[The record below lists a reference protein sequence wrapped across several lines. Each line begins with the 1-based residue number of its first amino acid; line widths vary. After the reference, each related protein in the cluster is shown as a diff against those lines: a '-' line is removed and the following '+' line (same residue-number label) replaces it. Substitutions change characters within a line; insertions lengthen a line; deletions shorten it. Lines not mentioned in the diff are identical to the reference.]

1 MPLVPPYLNEG
12 DTVVIIATARKISDE
27 ELNPTI
33 DILNSWG
40 LSAELAPNLFKSHHQ
55 FSGSD
60 KERTEDLQWA
70 LDHKTAKA
78 ILIARGGY
86 GTLRIIDNVDFTGFK
101 KNPKW
106 LIGYSDA
113 TVLHS
118 HLQSIGIVSLHA
130 TMPVN
135 FLQHEDAT
143 LSIKRLLFNE
153 QIEYLIPNH
162 PLNKPGK
169 AEAEVTG
176 GNLSLLYAL
185 SGSTSEVDFTNKILF
200 IEDLDEFLY
209 HVDRM
214 MLQLKRSGKL
224 KNLAGLIVG
233 GMSEM
238 KDNSIS
244 FGKNAE
250 EIIHDAVSQYDYPV
264 CFNFPAGHIEENM
277 AFYLGKRGHLEVEKD
292 FVKFYYLQHEMQH
305 N

>member
-1 MPLVPPYLNEG
+1 MSLLIPPYLTKG
-12 DTVVIIATARKISDE
+12 DTVVIIATARKISDA

-33 DILNSWG
+33 AILNEWG
-40 LSAELAPNLFKSHHQ
+40 LVAELAPNLFKSHNQ

-70 LDHKTAKA
+70 LDHQSAKA

-86 GTLRIIDNVDFTGFK
+86 GTLRIIDDVDFTEFK

-106 LIGYSDA
+106 LIGYSDV

-135 FLQHEDAT
+135 FLQHEEAT
-143 LSIKRLLFNE
+143 LSIKQLLFNDR
-153 QIEYLIPNH
+153 ISYNIPLH
-162 PLNKPGK
+162 PLNKKGR
-169 AEAEVTG
+169 AEGIVIG

-185 SGSTSEVDFTNKILF
+185 SGSPSEIDFTDKILF

-250 EIIHDAVSQYDYPV
+250 EIIFDAVEEYNYPV

-277 AFYLGKRGHLEVEKD
+277 AFYLGKPALLEVTNETVNFK
-292 FVKFYYLQHEMQH
+292 YLK
-305 N
+305 

>member
-1 MPLVPPYLNEG
+1 MPVIPPYLQPG

-27 ELNPTI
+27 EIDPTI
-33 DILNSWG
+33 AILNSWG
-40 LSAELAPNLFKSHHQ
+40 LRTELAPNLFKSHHQ

-60 KERTEDLQWA
+60 EERAQDLQWA
-70 LDHKTAKA
+70 LDHKSAKA
-78 ILIARGGY
+78 ILVARGGY
-86 GTLRIIDNVDFTGFK
+86 GTLRIIDNVDFTEFI

-106 LIGYSDA
+106 LIGYSDV

-118 HLQSIGIVSLHA
+118 HLQSLGIVSLHA

-135 FLQHEDAT
+135 FLKHEEAT
-143 LSIKRLLFNE
+143 LSIKQLLFNDRI
-153 QIEYLIPNH
+153 QYSIPLH
-162 PLNKPGK
+162 PLNKFGK
-169 AEAEVTG
+169 VEAEVIG
-176 GNLSLLYAL
+176 GNLSLIYAL
-185 SGSTSEVDFTNKILF
+185 SGSPSEVVFDNKILF

-244 FGKNAE
+244 FGQNAE
-250 EIIHDAVSQYDYPV
+250 EIIFDAVQEYNYPV
-264 CFNFPAGHIEENM
+264 CFNFPAGHIDENM
-277 AFYLGKRGHLEVEKD
+277 AFYLGKPAHLEVTETAVE
-292 FVKFYYLQHEMQH
+292 FRYL
-305 N
+305 

>member
-1 MPLVPPYLNEG
+1 MLLVPPYLKEG

-33 DILNSWG
+33 EILNSWG
-40 LSAELAPNLFKSHHQ
+40 LLTELAPNLFKSHHQ

-60 KERTEDLQWA
+60 EERTEDLQWA

-86 GTLRIIDNVDFTGFK
+86 GTLRIIDNVYFNEFK

-106 LIGYSDA
+106 LIGYSDV

-143 LSIKRLLFNE
+143 LSIKKLLFNE
-153 QIEYLIPNH
+153 RIEYTIPLH
-162 PLNKPGK
+162 PLNKRGV
-169 AEAEVTG
+169 AQAEVIG

-185 SGSTSEVDFTNKILF
+185 SGSPSEVDFTNKILF

-224 KNLAGLIVG
+224 KDLAGLIVG

-250 EIIHDAVSQYDYPV
+250 EIIFDAVSEYNYPV
-264 CFNFPAGHIEENM
+264 CFNFPAGHIDENM
-277 AFYLGKRGHLEVEKD
+277 AFYLGKPGHLEVGED
-292 FVKFYYLQHEMQH
+292 FVKFYYL
-305 N
+305 

>member
-1 MPLVPPYLNEG
+1 MLITPPYLKEG

-33 DILNSWG
+33 AILNSWG
-40 LSAELAPNLFKSHHQ
+40 LKAQLAPNLFKSHHQ

-60 KERTEDLQWA
+60 EERTQDLQWA
-70 LDHKTAKA
+70 LDHKVAKA
-78 ILIARGGY
+78 ILVARGGY
-86 GTLRIIDNVDFTGFK
+86 GTLRIIDNVSFEGFK
-101 KNPKW
+101 QNPKW
-106 LIGYSDA
+106 LIGYSDV

-118 HLQSIGIVSLHA
+118 HLQNMGYASLHA

-135 FLQHEDAT
+135 FLKHEEAT
-143 LSIKRLLFNE
+143 LSIWQLLCHDRIDYN
-153 QIEYLIPNH
+153 IPPH
-162 PLNKPGK
+162 PLNKPGST
-169 AEAEVTG
+169 EAVVVG

-185 SGSTSEVDFTNKILF
+185 SGSASEVDFDGKILF

-238 KDNSIS
+238 KDNSIA
-244 FGKNAE
+244 FGMNAE
-250 EIIHDAVSQYDYPV
+250 EIIAETVQEYGYPV
-264 CFNFPAGHIEENM
+264 CYNFPAGHIDENM
-277 AFYLGKRGHLEVEKD
+277 ALYLGKTAQLEVGPD
-292 FVKFYYLQHEMQH
+292 AISFHFL
-305 N
+305 

>member
-1 MPLVPPYLNEG
+1 MALIPPYLQKG
-12 DTVVIIATARKISDE
+12 DAVVIIATARKISDE

-33 DILNSWG
+33 AILNSWG

-60 KERTEDLQWA
+60 EERTQDLQWA

-78 ILIARGGY
+78 ILVARGGY
-86 GTLRIIDNVDFTGFK
+86 GTLRIIDHVDFTEFK

-106 LIGYSDA
+106 LIGYSDV

-118 HLQSIGIVSLHA
+118 HLQNMGIVSLHA

-135 FLQHEDAT
+135 FLKHDEAT
-143 LSIKRLLFNE
+143 LSIKHLLFNE
-153 QIEYLIPNH
+153 QISYSIPIH

-169 AEAEVTG
+169 VRAEVIG

-185 SGSTSEVDFTNKILF
+185 SGSPSEVDFDGKILF

-214 MLQLKRSGKL
+214 MLQMKRSDKL
-224 KNLAGLIVG
+224 KGLAGLIVG

-250 EIIHDAVSQYDYPV
+250 EIIFDAVQSYSYPV
-264 CFNFPAGHIEENM
+264 CFNFPAGHIDENI
-277 AFYLGKRGHLEVEKD
+277 AFYLGKIATLEVTKTT
-292 FVKFYYLQHEMQH
+292 VQFYYL
-305 N
+305 

>member
-1 MPLVPPYLNEG
+1 MLITPPYLKEG

-33 DILNSWG
+33 AILNSWG
-40 LSAELAPNLFKSHHQ
+40 LEAQLAPNLFKSHHQ

-60 KERTEDLQWA
+60 EERTQDLQWA

-78 ILIARGGY
+78 ILVARGGY
-86 GTLRIIDNVDFTGFK
+86 GTLRIIDNVDFDGFK

-106 LIGYSDA
+106 LIGYSDV

-118 HLQSIGIVSLHA
+118 HLQNMGYASLHA

-135 FLQHEDAT
+135 FLKHEEAT
-143 LSIKRLLFNE
+143 LSIKELLFHEPIDYN
-153 QIEYLIPNH
+153 IPAH
-162 PLNKPGK
+162 PLNKTGS
-169 AEAEVTG
+169 AEAVVIG
-176 GNLSLLYAL
+176 GNLSLIYAL
-185 SGSTSEVDFTNKILF
+185 SGSASEVDFDGKILF

-224 KNLAGLIVG
+224 KNLAGLVVG

-238 KDNSIS
+238 KDNSIA
-244 FGKNAE
+244 FGMNAE
-250 EIIHDAVSQYDYPV
+250 EIIAETVQEYEYPV
-264 CFNFPAGHIEENM
+264 CYNFPAGHIDENM
-277 AFYLGKRGHLEVEKD
+277 ALYLGKTAQLNVNADTVSFHYV
-292 FVKFYYLQHEMQH
+292 
-305 N
+305 

>member
-1 MPLVPPYLNEG
+1 MSLVPPFLKEG
-12 DTVVIIATARKISDE
+12 DAVVIIATARKISDE

-33 DILNSWG
+33 EILNSWG
-40 LSAELAPNLFKSHHQ
+40 LKPELAPNLFKSHYQ

-86 GTLRIIDNVDFTGFK
+86 GTLRIIDNVEFSEFK

-106 LIGYSDA
+106 LIGYSDV

-135 FLQHEDAT
+135 FLKHENAT
-143 LSIKRLLFNE
+143 LSIRQLLFNE
-153 QIEYLIPNH
+153 RVHYSIPVH
-162 PLNKPGK
+162 PLNKLGCV
-169 AEAEVTG
+169 EAEVIG

-185 SGSTSEVDFTNKILF
+185 SGSPSEVDFTNKILF

-209 HVDRM
+209 HIDRM
-214 MLQLKRSGKL
+214 MLQMKRSGKL
-224 KNLAGLIVG
+224 KDLAGFIIG
-233 GMSEM
+233 GMSDM

-250 EIIHDAVSQYDYPV
+250 EIIHDAVAEYNYPV
-264 CFNFPAGHIEENM
+264 CFNFPAGHIDENM
-277 AFYLGKRGHLEVEKD
+277 AFYLGEIGHLEVRAD
-292 FVKFYYLQHEMQH
+292 SVKFYYLTHELQ
-305 N
+305 NK

>member
-1 MPLVPPYLNEG
+1 MTITPPYLHEG

-33 DILNSWG
+33 SILNSWG
-40 LSAELAPNLFKSHHQ
+40 LSTQLAPNLFKSHHQ

-60 KERTEDLQWA
+60 EERTQDLQWA
-70 LDHKTAKA
+70 LDHPTAKA
-78 ILIARGGY
+78 ILVARGGY
-86 GTLRIIDNVDFTGFK
+86 GTLRIIDNVDFSAFK

-106 LIGYSDA
+106 LIGYSDV

-118 HLQSIGIVSLHA
+118 HLQSIGFVSLHA

-135 FLQHEDAT
+135 FLKHEEAT
-143 LSIKRLLFNE
+143 LSIKQLLFNE
-153 QIEYLIPNH
+153 RIDYNIPVH
-162 PLNKPGK
+162 ALNKPGCV
-169 AEAEVTG
+169 EAEVIG

-185 SGSTSEVDFTNKILF
+185 SGSPSEVNFDGKILF

-214 MLQLKRSGKL
+214 MLQLKRSNKL

-238 KDNSIS
+238 KDNSVL
-244 FGKNAE
+244 FGMNAE
-250 EIIHDAVSQYDYPV
+250 EIIAFAVQEFNYPV
-264 CFNFPAGHIEENM
+264 CFNFPAGHIDENM
-277 AFYLGKRGHLEVEKD
+277 ALYLGKTARLEVSAEAVD
-292 FVKFYYLQHEMQH
+292 FHYL
-305 N
+305 

>member
-1 MPLVPPYLNEG
+1 MELIPPYLKEG
-12 DTVVIIATARKISDE
+12 DKVVIIATARKISDE

-33 DILNSWG
+33 AILNSWG
-40 LSAELAPNLFKSHHQ
+40 LTAELAPNLFKSHHQ

-60 KERTEDLQWA
+60 EERTEDLQWA

-78 ILIARGGY
+78 ILVARGGY
-86 GTLRIIDNVDFTGFK
+86 GTLRIIDDVDFTEFK

-106 LIGYSDA
+106 LIGYSDV

-118 HLQSIGIVSLHA
+118 HLQNMGFVSLHA

-135 FLQHEDAT
+135 FLKHEEAT
-143 LSIKRLLFNE
+143 LSIKQLLFNE
-153 QIEYLIPNH
+153 RICYQIPVH
-162 PLNKPGK
+162 PLNKEGS
-169 AEAEVTG
+169 AESEVIG

-185 SGSTSEVDFTNKILF
+185 SGSSSELDFENKILF

-244 FGKNAE
+244 FGQNAE
-250 EIIHDAVSQYDYPV
+250 EIIFDAVKEYNYPV
-264 CFNFPAGHIEENM
+264 CFNFPAGHIDENM
-277 AFYLGKRGHLEVEKD
+277 AFYLGKTARLHVTKD
-292 FVKFYYLQHEMQH
+292 NVQFYYL
-305 N
+305 

>member
-1 MPLVPPYLNEG
+1 MTITPPYLQEG

-33 DILNSWG
+33 AILNSWG
-40 LSAELAPNLFKSHHQ
+40 LSAQLAPNLFKSHHQ

-60 KERTEDLQWA
+60 EERTQDLQWA
-70 LDHKTAKA
+70 LDHPSAKA
-78 ILIARGGY
+78 ILVARGGY
-86 GTLRIIDNVDFTGFK
+86 GTLRIIDNVDFTAFK

-106 LIGYSDA
+106 LIGYSDV

-118 HLQSIGIVSLHA
+118 HLQNLGVVSLHA

-135 FLQHEDAT
+135 FLKHEEAT
-143 LSIKRLLFNE
+143 LSIKQLLFNE
-153 QIEYLIPNH
+153 RIDYNIPVH
-162 PLNKPGK
+162 PLNKPGS
-169 AEAEVTG
+169 AEAEVIG
-176 GNLSLLYAL
+176 GNLSLIYAL
-185 SGSTSEVDFTNKILF
+185 SGSPSEVPFDGKILF

-238 KDNSIS
+238 KDNSVL
-244 FGKNAE
+244 FGMNAE
-250 EIIHDAVSQYDYPV
+250 EIIAYTVQEFNYPV
-264 CFNFPAGHIEENM
+264 CFNFPAGHIDENM
-277 AFYLGKRGHLEVEKD
+277 ALYLGKTAQLQVSAEGVSFH
-292 FVKFYYLQHEMQH
+292 YL
-305 N
+305 

>member
-1 MPLVPPYLNEG
+1 MSLLIPPYLTKG
-12 DTVVIIATARKISDE
+12 DTVVIIATARKISDA
-27 ELNPTI
+27 ELHPTI
-33 DILNSWG
+33 AILNSWG
-40 LSAELAPNLFKSHHQ
+40 LVAELAPNLFKSHNQ

-60 KERTEDLQWA
+60 EERTEDLQWA
-70 LDHKTAKA
+70 LNHKSAKA

-86 GTLRIIDNVDFTGFK
+86 GTLRIIDNVNFTEFK

-106 LIGYSDA
+106 LIGYSDV

-135 FLQHEDAT
+135 FLQHEEAT
-143 LSIKRLLFNE
+143 LSIKKLLFNE
-153 QIEYLIPNH
+153 RIKYNIPVH
-162 PLNKPGK
+162 PLNKPGF
-169 AEAEVTG
+169 AEGIVVG

-185 SGSTSEVDFTNKILF
+185 SGSPSEIEFDNKILF

-250 EIIHDAVSQYDYPV
+250 EIIFDAVVEYAYPV

-277 AFYLGKRGHLEVEKD
+277 AFYLGKPASLDVRAGHVD
-292 FVKFYYLQHEMQH
+292 FNYLK
-305 N
+305 

>member
-1 MPLVPPYLNEG
+1 MTITPPYLQEG

-33 DILNSWG
+33 AILNSWG
-40 LSAELAPNLFKSHHQ
+40 LSAQLAPNLFKSHHQ

-60 KERTEDLQWA
+60 EERTQDLQWA
-70 LDHKTAKA
+70 LDHPSAKA
-78 ILIARGGY
+78 ILVARGGY
-86 GTLRIIDNVDFTGFK
+86 GTLRIIDNVDFTAFK

-106 LIGYSDA
+106 LIGYSDV

-118 HLQSIGIVSLHA
+118 HLQNLGVVSLHA

-135 FLQHEDAT
+135 FLKHEEAT
-143 LSIKRLLFNE
+143 LSIKQLLFNE
-153 QIEYLIPNH
+153 RIDYNIPVH
-162 PLNKPGK
+162 PLNKPGS
-169 AEAEVTG
+169 AEAEVIG
-176 GNLSLLYAL
+176 GNLSLIYAL
-185 SGSTSEVDFTNKILF
+185 SGSPSEVPFDGKILF

-238 KDNSIS
+238 KDNSVL
-244 FGKNAE
+244 FGMNAE
-250 EIIHDAVSQYDYPV
+250 EIIAYTVQEFNYPV
-264 CFNFPAGHIEENM
+264 CFNFPAGHIDENM
-277 AFYLGKRGHLEVEKD
+277 ALYLGKTAQLRVSAEGVSFH
-292 FVKFYYLQHEMQH
+292 YL
-305 N
+305 

>member
-1 MPLVPPYLNEG
+1 MSLIPPYLKVG
-12 DTVVIIATARKISDE
+12 DTVLIIATARKISDE

-33 DILNSWG
+33 EILNSWG
-40 LSAELAPNLFKSHHQ
+40 LKAELAPNLFKSHHQ
-55 FSGSD
+55 FSGND
-60 KERTEDLQWA
+60 QERTEDLQWA
-70 LDHKTAKA
+70 LDHKSAKA

-86 GTLRIIDNVDFTGFK
+86 GTLRIIDNVDFSGFK

-106 LIGYSDA
+106 LIGYSDV

-118 HLQSIGIVSLHA
+118 HLQSLGIVSLHA

-135 FLQHEDAT
+135 FLKHEEAT
-143 LSIKRLLFNE
+143 LSIKKLLFNE
-153 QIEYLIPNH
+153 RIDYVIPVH
-162 PLNKPGK
+162 PLNKTGT
-169 AEAEVTG
+169 AEAVVVG
-176 GNLSLLYAL
+176 GNLSLIYAL
-185 SGSTSEVDFTNKILF
+185 SGSPSEVDFNNKILF

-209 HVDRM
+209 HIDRM

-250 EIIHDAVSQYDYPV
+250 EIIHDAVQEYDYPV
-264 CFNFPAGHIEENM
+264 CYNFPAGHIDENM
-277 AFYLGKRGHLEVEKD
+277 AFYLGKTGRLDVSENRVS
-292 FVKFYYLQHEMQH
+292 FNYLQL
-305 N
+305 

>member
-1 MPLVPPYLNEG
+1 MLLVPPYLKEG

-33 DILNSWG
+33 EILNSWG
-40 LSAELAPNLFKSHHQ
+40 LYTELAPNLFKSHHQ

-60 KERTEDLQWA
+60 TERTQDLQWA

-86 GTLRIIDNVDFTGFK
+86 GTLRIIDNVNFTAFT

-106 LIGYSDA
+106 LIGYSDV

-135 FLQHEDAT
+135 FLNHMDAT
-143 LSIKRLLFNE
+143 LSIKKLLFNE
-153 QIEYLIPNH
+153 KIDYAIPVH
-162 PLNKPGK
+162 ALNKFG
-169 AEAEVTG
+169 AVEAEVIG

-185 SGSTSEVDFTNKILF
+185 SGSTSEVDFNNKILF

-224 KNLAGLIVG
+224 RNLAGLIVG

-250 EIIHDAVSQYDYPV
+250 EIIFDTVSEYTFPL

-277 AFYLGKRGHLEVEKD
+277 AFYLGKSAHLEVTKEA
-292 FVKFYYLQHEMQH
+292 VKFYYL
-305 N
+305 

>member
-1 MPLVPPYLNEG
+1 MTITPPYLHEG

-33 DILNSWG
+33 AILNSWG
-40 LSAELAPNLFKSHHQ
+40 LSAQLAPNLFKSHHQ

-60 KERTEDLQWA
+60 QERTQDLQWA
-70 LDHKTAKA
+70 LDHPTAKA
-78 ILIARGGY
+78 ILVARGGY

-106 LIGYSDA
+106 LIGYSDV

-118 HLQSIGIVSLHA
+118 HLQSMGFASLHA

-135 FLQHEDAT
+135 FLKHEEAT
-143 LSIKRLLFNE
+143 LSIKELLFNE
-153 QIEYLIPNH
+153 RIDYNIPVH
-162 PLNKPGK
+162 PLNKPGA
-169 AEAEVTG
+169 AEAEVIG
-176 GNLSLLYAL
+176 GNLSLIYAL
-185 SGSTSEVDFTNKILF
+185 SGSASEVDFDNKILF

-238 KDNSIS
+238 KDNSVL
-244 FGKNAE
+244 FGMNAE
-250 EIIHDAVSQYDYPV
+250 EIIAYAVQEFNYPV
-264 CFNFPAGHIEENM
+264 CFNFPAGHIDENM
-277 AFYLGKRGHLEVEKD
+277 ALYLGKSAQLNVSADAVSFH
-292 FVKFYYLQHEMQH
+292 YL
-305 N
+305 

>member
-1 MPLVPPYLNEG
+1 MLITPPYLQEG

-33 DILNSWG
+33 AILNSWG
-40 LSAELAPNLFKSHHQ
+40 LKAQLAPNLFKSHHQ

-60 KERTEDLQWA
+60 EERTQDLQWA

-78 ILIARGGY
+78 ILVARGGY
-86 GTLRIIDNVDFTGFK
+86 GTLRIIDNVDFEGFK

-106 LIGYSDA
+106 LIGYSDV

-118 HLQSIGIVSLHA
+118 HLQNMGYASLHA

-135 FLQHEDAT
+135 FLKHGEAT
-143 LSIKRLLFNE
+143 LSIKELLFHERIDYN
-153 QIEYLIPNH
+153 IPAH
-162 PLNKPGK
+162 ALNKPGT
-169 AEAEVTG
+169 AEAVVVG

-185 SGSTSEVDFTNKILF
+185 SGSPSEVDFDGKILF

-238 KDNSIS
+238 KDNSIA
-244 FGKNAE
+244 FGMNAE
-250 EIIHDAVSQYDYPV
+250 EIIAETVQEYTYPV
-264 CFNFPAGHIEENM
+264 CYNFPAGHIDENM
-277 AFYLGKRGHLEVEKD
+277 ALYLGKTGQLHVSAD
-292 FVKFYYLQHEMQH
+292 AVSFHYL
-305 N
+305 

>member
-1 MPLVPPYLNEG
+1 M
-12 DTVVIIATARKISDE
+12 IIATARKISDE
-27 ELNPTI
+27 EINPTI
-33 DILNSWG
+33 GILESWG
-40 LSAELAPNLFKSHHQ
+40 LKSELAPNLFKSHNQ

-60 KERTEDLQWA
+60 EERTEDLQWA

-78 ILIARGGY
+78 ILVARGGY
-86 GTLRIIDNVDFTGFK
+86 GTLRIIDHVDFTEFK

-106 LIGYSDA
+106 LIGYSDV

-135 FLQHEDAT
+135 FLKHEDAT
-143 LSIKRLLFNE
+143 LSVRQLLFNDR
-153 QIEYLIPNH
+153 ISYNIPVH
-162 PLNKPGK
+162 PLNKPGL
-169 AEAEVTG
+169 AEGIVIG

-185 SGSTSEVDFTNKILF
+185 SGSHSEIDYTGKILF

-224 KNLAGLIVG
+224 KDLAGLIVG

-250 EIIHDAVSQYDYPV
+250 EIIHDAVASYDYPV

-277 AFYLGKRGHLEVEKD
+277 AFYLGKPALLEVTPERVD
-292 FVKFYYLQHEMQH
+292 FNYLK
-305 N
+305 

>member
-1 MPLVPPYLNEG
+1 MPVIPPYLKKG
-12 DTVVIIATARKISDE
+12 DAVVIIATARKISDV

-33 DILNSWG
+33 AILNEWG
-40 LSAELAPNLFKSHHQ
+40 LQAELAPNLFKSHHQ

-60 KERTEDLQWA
+60 EERTQDLQWA
-70 LDHKTAKA
+70 LNHKTAKG
-78 ILIARGGY
+78 ILVARGGY
-86 GTLRIIDNVDFTGFK
+86 GTLRIIDGVDFTAFR

-106 LIGYSDA
+106 VIGYSDV

-118 HLQSIGIVSLHA
+118 HLQSLGIVSLHA

-135 FLQHEDAT
+135 FLKHDEAT
-143 LSIKRLLFNE
+143 LSIKQLLFNE
-153 QIEYLIPNH
+153 RISYSIPPH
-162 PLNKPGK
+162 PLNKNGK
-169 AEAEVTG
+169 AQAEVIG

-185 SGSTSEVDFTNKILF
+185 SGSASEVDFNKKLLF

-214 MLQLKRSGKL
+214 MLQLKRSDKL

-238 KDNSIS
+238 KDNSIE

-250 EIIHDAVSQYDYPV
+250 EIIFDAVKDYTFPV
-264 CFNFPAGHIEENM
+264 CFNFPAGHIDENM
-277 AFYLGKRGHLEVEKD
+277 AFYLGKIASLEVSDEQI
-292 FVKFYYLQHEMQH
+292 KFNYL
-305 N
+305 

>member
-1 MPLVPPYLNEG
+1 MLITPPYLQEG

-33 DILNSWG
+33 AILNSWG
-40 LSAELAPNLFKSHHQ
+40 LEAQLAPNLFKSHHQ

-60 KERTEDLQWA
+60 EERTQDLQWA

-78 ILIARGGY
+78 ILVARGGY
-86 GTLRIIDNVDFTGFK
+86 GTLRIIDNVDFEGFK

-106 LIGYSDA
+106 LIGYSDV

-118 HLQSIGIVSLHA
+118 HLQNMGYASLHA

-135 FLQHEDAT
+135 FLKHEEAT
-143 LSIKRLLFNE
+143 LSIKELLFHERIDYN
-153 QIEYLIPNH
+153 IPAH
-162 PLNKPGK
+162 PLNKPGS
-169 AEAEVTG
+169 AEAIVIG
-176 GNLSLLYAL
+176 GNLSLIYAL
-185 SGSTSEVDFTNKILF
+185 SGSASEVDFDGKILF

-224 KNLAGLIVG
+224 KNLAGLVVG

-238 KDNSIS
+238 KDNSIA
-244 FGKNAE
+244 FGMNAE
-250 EIIHDAVSQYDYPV
+250 EIIAETVQEYNYPVCYNFPVGHIDENMALYLGKTAQLNVNADAVSFHYV
-264 CFNFPAGHIEENM
+264 
-277 AFYLGKRGHLEVEKD
+277 
-292 FVKFYYLQHEMQH
+292 
-305 N
+305 

>member
-1 MPLVPPYLNEG
+1 MSLIPPYLKVG

-33 DILNSWG
+33 NILNSWG
-40 LSAELAPNLFKSHHQ
+40 LRAELAPNLFKSHHQ

-60 KERTEDLQWA
+60 EERTEDLQWA
-70 LDHKTAKA
+70 LNHKTAKA

-86 GTLRIIDNVDFTGFK
+86 GTLRIIDNVDFTEFK

-106 LIGYSDA
+106 LIGYSDV

-135 FLQHEDAT
+135 FLKHEDAT
-143 LSIKRLLFNE
+143 LSIRQLLFNE
-153 QIEYLIPNH
+153 QIDYAIPCH

-169 AEAEVTG
+169 AEAEVIG

-185 SGSTSEVDFTNKILF
+185 SGSASEVDFTNKILF

-209 HVDRM
+209 HIDRM

-250 EIIHDAVSQYDYPV
+250 EIIHDAVSEYNYPV
-264 CFNFPAGHIEENM
+264 CFNFPAGHIDENM
-277 AFYLGKRGHLEVEKD
+277 ALYLGKPGHLEVTKNN
-292 FVKFYYLQHEMQH
+292 VKFYYLQHELQ
-305 N
+305 NN